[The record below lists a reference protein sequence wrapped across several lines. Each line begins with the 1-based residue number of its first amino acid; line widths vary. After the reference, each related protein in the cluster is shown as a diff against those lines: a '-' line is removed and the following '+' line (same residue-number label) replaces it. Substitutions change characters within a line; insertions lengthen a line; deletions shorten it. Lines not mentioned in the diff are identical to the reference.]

1 MFDPSESPRVFGLA
15 CGVDFPKALVAGLL
29 ERTAGQPPQAMGRI
43 TLYVNTT
50 RMQRRIKSLLA
61 DQGAMVMPRLRL
73 VTDLSQI
80 FPAPDLPPA
89 VPRLRRRLQ
98 LAVLVSRLLDS
109 APELAPR
116 SAIADLA
123 ESLAN
128 LMAEMQGEGV
138 SPQDVSD
145 LDVSTHS
152 ELWARTQTFLNIIA
166 PYFADL
172 SEPDAE
178 GRQRLLAQQIARRWA
193 LAPPSNPIIVAGS
206 TGSRGATSLFMRA
219 VASLPQG
226 AVVLPGFDFDTP
238 ASVWNDLG
246 DAMIS
251 EDHPQYRF
259 RKLADMMGF
268 DLTSVPQW
276 HDTPP
281 PSADRN
287 RVISLALRP
296 APVTDQWMI
305 EGPALPD
312 LPKALAD
319 VTLVEARTPRQE
331 ALAIA
336 LMLKRAA
343 AEGKTAALISPD
355 RTLTRQVAA
364 ALDRWTIKPDDSAGL
379 PLNLSAPG
387 RLLRHLASLFGQR
400 IGVEDLLTLLKHP
413 LTASAMD
420 RGQHLLFTRELEL
433 YLRQKGPAF
442 PTRDTLTAWAVKR
455 DWQGAQDWATAM
467 ADVMD
472 AFAVEGAAPLRHHVE
487 RLERLA
493 ERLSRGAAPDGT
505 GLLWTE
511 ASGREA
517 RSFLDRLLGEADHGG
532 TMTAVEFRN
541 MFENLLVGAQ
551 VRTPDR
557 AHPGIM
563 IWGTIEAR
571 VQGADLVILGGLND
585 GSWPSLPPPDPWLNR
600 KMRQEAGLLLPERRI
615 GLSAH
620 DFQQAAGAPQVVFT
634 RSLRNADAE
643 TVPSRWLN
651 RLATLLSG
659 LSGRGG
665 PEAMAQMRQRGAE
678 FLDQA
683 ALLDRPPAN
692 SAQPEP
698 RPAPCPP
705 IAARPKELSVTQI
718 ETLIRDPFAIYAD
731 KVLKLRALKPL
742 RQQPEAR
749 DRGTLIHA
757 VLETF
762 VKTRPTEETREQA
775 RARLI
780 DIARNRIETEVPWP
794 ASRLMWLA
802 RMERVAET
810 FLSFDSRFGGDFVL
824 VEGKGG
830 LSLPDLD
837 FTLVGVP
844 DRIDRLPDGTL
855 HLIDYKTGT
864 PPTPKQQKS
873 YAKQLLLGALIAE
886 EGGFGQIGPQTVSS
900 VTYVGFGGK
909 GKLEGQ
915 DINEEVIAA
924 VRKGLRHLI
933 GSYMRREKGYAS
945 RRAVFTEAFP
955 GDYDHLARFGEWEM
969 TDTPR
974 HALVGPDVGEPQ

>member
-1 MFDPSESPRVFGLA
+1 M
-15 CGVDFPKALVAGLL
+15 GLL
-29 ERTAGQPPQAMGRI
+29 ERMRDQTPEAMGRV
-43 TLYVNTT
+43 TLFVNTT

-61 DQGAMVMPRLRL
+61 DHGAMVMPRLRL
-73 VTDLSQI
+73 VTDLSQL
-80 FPAPDLPPA
+80 FPAPDIPPA

-98 LAVLVSRLLDS
+98 LSVLVSRLLDS

-116 SAIADLA
+116 AAIADLA
-123 ESLAN
+123 ESLAS

-138 SPQDVSD
+138 TPQMVSD
-145 LDVSTHS
+145 LDVSSHS

-178 GRQRLLAQQIARRWA
+178 GRQRLLAQQIAARWA
-193 LAPPSNPIIVAGS
+193 AAPPSDPIIVAGS
-206 TGSRGATSLFMRA
+206 TGSRGATALFMEA
-219 VASLPQG
+219 VSRLPQG
-226 AVVLPGFDFDTP
+226 AVILPGFDFETP

-246 DAMIS
+246 DALLS

-259 RKLADMMGF
+259 RKLADMIGF
-268 DLTSVPQW
+268 DLTKVPKW
-276 HDTPP
+276 HGVSP

-305 EGPALPD
+305 EGPNLPD
-312 LPKALAD
+312 LQTALAD
-319 VTLVEARTPRQE
+319 VTLIEARTPRQE

-336 LMLKRAA
+336 LMLKQAA
-343 AEGKTAALISPD
+343 AQGKTAALITPD
-355 RTLTRQVAA
+355 RTLTRQVSA
-364 ALDRWTIKPDDSAGL
+364 ALDRWTIRPDDSAGV

-387 RLLRHLASLFGQR
+387 RFLRHLAALFGQR

-433 YLRQKGPAF
+433 FLRQKGPAF
-442 PTRDTLTAWAVKR
+442 PTRDTLDRWAVVR
-455 DWQGAQDWATAM
+455 DWQGAQAWAKAM
-467 ADVMD
+467 ADVIET
-472 AFAVEGAAPLRHHVE
+472 FAVEGAAPLRTHIE
-487 RLERLA
+487 RLLDLA
-493 ERLSRGAAPDGT
+493 ERLARGAAEDGT
-505 GLLWTE
+505 GNLWSE

-517 RSFLDRLLGEADHGG
+517 RAFMDKLLAEADHGG
-532 TMTAVEFRN
+532 AMTAVEFRN

-551 VRTPDR
+551 VRSPNES
-557 AHPGIM
+557 HPGIM

-585 GSWPSLPPPDPWLNR
+585 GVWPALPAPDPWLNR

-620 DFQQAAGAPQVVFT
+620 DFQQAIGAPEVVLT

-651 RLATLLSG
+651 RLSTLLSG
-659 LSGRGG
+659 LPVRNG
-665 PEAMAQMRQRGAE
+665 PEALADMRLRGADY
-678 FLDQA
+678 LTQA
-683 ALLDRPPAN
+683 ALLDRPPLDTT
-692 SAQPEP
+692 QPEP

-705 IAARPKELSVTQI
+705 VSARPKELSVTQI

-749 DRGTLIHA
+749 DRGTLIHG
-757 VLETF
+757 VLEQF
-762 VKTRPTEETREQA
+762 VKTRPPEETRADARNRLLDIA
-775 RARLI
+775 RAR
-780 DIARNRIETEVPWP
+780 IEAEVPWP
-794 ASRLMWLA
+794 ASRLMWMA
-802 RMERVAET
+802 RMERVADT
-810 FLSFDSRFGGDFVL
+810 FLSFDDSFEGELVL

-830 LSLPDLD
+830 FLLDDLG
-837 FTLVGVP
+837 FNLVGVP

-864 PPTPKQQKS
+864 PPTEKQQKS

-886 EGGFGQIGPQTVSS
+886 EGGFGQIGPQVVSA
-900 VTYVGFGGK
+900 VTYVGFGSK
-909 GKLEGQ
+909 AKLEPQ
-915 DINEEVIAA
+915 QINEDIIDS

-933 GSYMRREKGYAS
+933 SSYQRRDKGYAS
-945 RRAVFTEAFP
+945 RRAVFSQTFP
-955 GDYDHLARFGEWEM
+955 GDYDHLARYGEWEM
-969 TDTPR
+969 TDLPKP
-974 HALVGPDVGEPQ
+974 ALVGPDVREPK